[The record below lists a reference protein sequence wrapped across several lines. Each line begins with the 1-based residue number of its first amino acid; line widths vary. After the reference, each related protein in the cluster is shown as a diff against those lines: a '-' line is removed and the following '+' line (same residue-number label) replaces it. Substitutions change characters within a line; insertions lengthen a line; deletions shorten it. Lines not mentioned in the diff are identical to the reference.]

1 MHPNILTAITK
12 RIQLVIVW
20 CDVDSN
26 ANTKAEAEAEADI
39 VNNSIVSQ
47 EVGRGEREDEK

>member
-26 ANTKAEAEAEADI
+26 ANTKAEAEADI